1 MTLQERIIT
10 AKANAEVYAA
20 SCETLLN
27 GEEGLAEA
35 IEFCRGKGIEP
46 PQCSLTATS
55 LNAGL
60 MRMKAAR
67 MLAETKWWARRLE
80 QKAVQDFEHE
90 QRCAGLVTQYVS
102 DELLAYHRS
111 KKRR

>member
-1 MTLQERIIT
+1 MTLLERV
-10 AKANAEVYAA
+10 AAVKGNAEIYAA
-20 SCETLLN
+20 SCETLLADEN
-27 GEEGLAEA
+27 GLANA

-46 PQCSLTATS
+46 PQCSLTAES
-55 LNAGL
+55 LNASL

-67 MLAETKWWARRLE
+67 MLAETKWWSRRLE

-90 QRCAGLVTQYVS
+90 QRCAGLVTQIVS